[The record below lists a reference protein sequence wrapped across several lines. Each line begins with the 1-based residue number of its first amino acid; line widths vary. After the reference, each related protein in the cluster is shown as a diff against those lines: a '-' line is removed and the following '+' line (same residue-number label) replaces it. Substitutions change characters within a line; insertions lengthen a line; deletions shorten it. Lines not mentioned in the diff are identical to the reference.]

1 MEVRT
6 ERLVV
11 DHIEAQEGATIDLG
25 NAAGLVLP
33 RYPTAGLPA
42 GAVDGTLVWDETDQM
57 VKVAAAG
64 LWLPLAVII

>member
-25 NAAGLVLP
+25 HAAGLVLP
-33 RYPTAGLPA
+33 HYPTAGLPV
-42 GAVDGTLVWDETDQM
+42 GPVDGTLVWDETDQA
-57 VKVAAAG
+57 VKVAAGG